1 VSKLPVVSA
10 REVIRVAEMLG
21 FAFDRQKD
29 SHAVY
34 MRDSDNRRLVIPV
47 HKGRDLKPGTLRGL
61 IDDMGLS
68 VDEFVERLCPA
79 GGRRGRVP
87 AAHHRVFR

>member
-1 VSKLPVVSA
+1 MSKLPSVPA
-10 REVIRVAEMLG
+10 RDVIRVAEKIG
-21 FAFDRQKD
+21 FAFDRQKG

-34 MRDSDNRRLVIPV
+34 LRASDHRRLVVPV

-68 VDEFVERLCPA
+68 VEEF
-79 GGRRGRVP
+79 
-87 AAHHRVFR
+87 AAMR

>member
-1 VSKLPVVSA
+1 MSKLPVVSA
-10 REVIRVAEMLG
+10 REVIRVAEKLG
-21 FAFDRQKD
+21 FVFDRQRG

-34 MRDSDNRRLVIPV
+34 LPDSDKRRLVIPV

-68 VDEFVERLCPA
+68 VDKFVGML
-79 GGRRGRVP
+79 
-87 AAHHRVFR
+87 

>member
-1 VSKLPVVSA
+1 MSKLPVVTA
-10 REVIRVAEMLG
+10 REVIRVAEALG
-21 FAFDRQKD
+21 FKFDRQKG

-34 MRDSDNRRLVIPV
+34 IRMSDKRRLVIPV

-68 VDEFVERLCPA
+68 VQDFLA
-79 GGRRGRVP
+79 ML
-87 AAHHRVFR
+87 

>member
-1 VSKLPVVSA
+1 MSKLPVVAA
-10 REVIRVAEMLG
+10 REVIKAAEKLG
-21 FAFDRQKD
+21 FEFDRQKG

-34 MRDSDNRRLVIPV
+34 IRVSDKRRIVIPV

-68 VDEFVERLCPA
+68 VEEFVA
-79 GGRRGRVP
+79 MV
-87 AAHHRVFR
+87 

>member
-1 VSKLPVVSA
+1 MSKLPVAAA
-10 REVIRVAEMLG
+10 RDVIRVAERLG
-21 FAFDRQKD
+21 FEFDRQRG

-34 MRDSDNRRLVIPV
+34 LRVSDRRRLVIPI

-68 VDEFVERLCPA
+68 MEEFVGML
-79 GGRRGRVP
+79 
-87 AAHHRVFR
+87 